1 MSWLLDLIPGGGITA
16 AIVGLVAALGT
27 LFGLFKTV
35 QKTGYEK
42 RKAEEAE
49 ERAENIDRIADAAGA
64 KPSGSVSDDPHN
76 RDNWPGRT

>member
-1 MSWLLDLIPGGGITA
+1 MDWLLNLIPGGGITA
-16 AIVGLVAALGT
+16 AIGGIVAALVA

-35 QKTGYEK
+35 QRTGYEK

-49 ERAENIDRIADAAGA
+49 DRAKNIDHIADAAGA
-64 KPSGSVSDDPHN
+64 KPRGGVHDDPHN